1 MKAISTITILPATK
15 QERENYVSKVVEEFN
30 NLPAYEQSEL
40 AQRIKIAVEVFE
52 GILKHNDVRGAL
64 IQNME
69 ANRIETGLGEITLT
83 ERKSYSFDNCK
94 LHSDLKE
101 KISRS
106 ESVMKNIEAPV
117 ADAETGE
124 IVEPAQIKT
133 SEIITFKFKQK

>member
-15 QERENYVSKVVEEFN
+15 QERENYISKVVEEFN
-30 NLPAYEQSEL
+30 SLPNYEQSEL

-83 ERKSYSFDNCK
+83 ERKNYSFDNCELHTK
-94 LHSDLKE
+94 LKVQIIRLE
-101 KISRS
+101 TI
-106 ESVMKNIEAPV
+106 MKTINSAI
-117 ADAETGE
+117 ADTETGE
-124 IVEPAQIKT
+124 LIEPAQVKT